1 VKSRLTPTRWILVAI
16 ACAVVSACGSEPHVG
31 ILLPETGPA
40 ASYGKAMRQGIE
52 LAIDEAK
59 ADGTYPEGLMLH
71 WADSATDPTTAAAE
85 YRRLATDMN
94 AKMIVAGVTSG
105 EAKSLLPV
113 IEETQTIALSPSAS
127 LPSLTKDSRLFF
139 RVFSSDELEGRRAGR
154 FLREDQDRDSVL
166 ILSEDSEQA
175 RGIEPPF
182 RQDFEQARGGKVVGK
197 VLLTDPNWQQE
208 TVDLLEAHRPGA
220 VYIIG
225 YAEPTL
231 EVIRLLR
238 QRRYDGVICA
248 SSAFNSGDVVE
259 NNSGLLEG
267 VYFPQPAF
275 DTTDANP
282 LIENFVTDY
291 RSRFDA
297 EPDIYAAHAYDAM
310 RVVFQVIPVVPA
322 FETNELRKAL
332 QFEIK
337 EFPGVTGIIQFNEYG
352 DVHHNPIMFIIKD
365 GQVRNYE
372 RWVDEEKQR
381 IRDRIKNLLK
391 G

>member
-1 VKSRLTPTRWILVAI
+1 LLI
-16 ACAVVSACGSEPHVG
+16 ATACVVVSACGSEPHVG
-31 ILLPETGPA
+31 ILLPDTGPA

-59 ADGTYPEGLMLH
+59 AEGTYPEGLMLY
-71 WADSATDPTTAAAE
+71 WADSKTDPETAAAE
-85 YRRLATDMN
+85 YRRLVDEHGT
-94 AKMIVAGVTSG
+94 KIVVAGVTSG
-105 EAKSLLPV
+105 EAKALLPV

-127 LPSLTKDSRLFF
+127 LPSLTRESRLFF

-154 FLREDQDRDSVL
+154 FLREDQDLDSVL

-197 VLLTDPNWQQE
+197 VLLSAADWEQQA
-208 TVDLLEAHRPGA
+208 VDLLEAHRPDA
-220 VYIIG
+220 VYILG

-231 EVIRLLR
+231 EAIRLLR
-238 QRRYDGVICA
+238 TRRYDGVILA

-259 NNSGLLEG
+259 NNSELLEG

-275 DTTDANP
+275 DTTDVNP
-282 LIENFVTDY
+282 MIQDFVESY

-297 EPDIYAAHAYDAM
+297 EPDIYAAHAYDSM
-310 RVVFQVIPVVPA
+310 RVVFEIVPVVPA

-352 DVHHNPIMFIIKD
+352 DVHHNPIMFIIKN

-381 IRDRIKNLLK
+381 IRDRIRNLLE